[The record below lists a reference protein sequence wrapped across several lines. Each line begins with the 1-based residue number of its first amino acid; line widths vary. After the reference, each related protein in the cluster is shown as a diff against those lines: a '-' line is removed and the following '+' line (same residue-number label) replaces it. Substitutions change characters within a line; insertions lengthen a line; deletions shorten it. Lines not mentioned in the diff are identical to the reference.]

1 MAAVELDELEPGPW
15 IDELV
20 AIEKRDGE
28 LTTEAVVTAARNPAS
43 VLHPYLTH
51 DPSEAL
57 DKLNLIEAGRLI
69 RRAEIVL
76 TIEGGETHRV
86 RAFLN
91 VPGQNYRSTA
101 TVMSRK
107 DMREA
112 VLARMQADV
121 QVMVGRYDRYSGIPE
136 VSTAMKELRRWLKAH
151 SRG

>member
-1 MAAVELDELEPGPW
+1 MAAVALDELEPGPW

-43 VLHPYLTH
+43 SLYPYLTH
-51 DPSEAL
+51 DAAEAL

-76 TIEGGETHRV
+76 TVEGGETHRV

-91 VPGQNYRSTA
+91 VPGQGYRNTA
-101 TVMSRK
+101 TTLSRRE
-107 DMREA
+107 MREQ
-112 VLARMQADV
+112 VLGRMKADV
-121 QVMVGRYDRYSGIPE
+121 EVMTNRYERYASIAE
-136 VSTAMKELRRWLKAH
+136 VSSGVKMLRRWLKAH
-151 SRG
+151 GG